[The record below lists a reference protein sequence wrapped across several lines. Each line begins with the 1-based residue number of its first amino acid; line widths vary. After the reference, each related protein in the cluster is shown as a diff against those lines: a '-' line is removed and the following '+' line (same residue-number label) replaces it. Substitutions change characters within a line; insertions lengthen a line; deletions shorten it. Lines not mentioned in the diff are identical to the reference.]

1 MDALLYFGMLALSLA
16 ALLKG
21 SGWFVGAAET
31 MGKAWGVSP
40 FIIGVTIVAFGTSL
54 PELAS
59 SITAVVLN
67 ESSLVAGN
75 VIGSNITNIL
85 LVLGLVAIVAKDVR
99 LEFRVMDLDIPL
111 LAGSSLL
118 LYFALYDGQFSR
130 HEAVLFLVA
139 LVVFLLNSFKGGA
152 PNPEPKEERI
162 KAGWKP
168 YAILIASGI
177 LVYFGS
183 NYTVLAIQQ
192 LSTIFGIESE
202 FFALTVIALGT
213 SLPEVMVSVTA
224 ARNNNTA
231 IAVGNV
237 LGSNIFNT
245 YAVMGIPSFFG
256 TLEIPASIMEFSLP
270 FMVGVTMVFAIIS
283 VSNKIS
289 RWEGVMLVLF
299 YLFFLAELM
308 RSILS

>member
-1 MDALLYFGMLALSLA
+1 MELLLPFLLLAGSLA

-21 SGWFVGAAET
+21 SDWFVSAAEVI
-31 MGKAWGVSP
+31 GRAWGISP

-59 SITAVVLN
+59 SISAVLLE

-85 LVLGLVAIVAKDVR
+85 LVLGLVAIVGKEVR
-99 LEFRVMDLDIPL
+99 LEYRVMDLDIPL

-118 LYFALYDGQFSR
+118 LYFALKDGYFSLV
-130 HEAVLFLVA
+130 EAIIFLLA
-139 LVVFLLNSFKGGA
+139 LVIFLLNTFKGDS
-152 PNPEPKEERI
+152 EKEKTEKV

-168 YAILIASGI
+168 YAMLLFAG
-177 LVYFGS
+177 LMVYLGA
-183 NYTVLAIQQ
+183 NYTVQAIQQ
-192 LSTIFGIESE
+192 LSSAFGIESE
-202 FFALTVIALGT
+202 FFALTLVALGT
-213 SLPEVMVSVTA
+213 SLPEVMVSITA
-224 ARNNNTA
+224 ARRNNTA
-231 IAVGNV
+231 IAIGNV

-245 YAVMGIPSFFG
+245 YAVMAIPSFFG
-256 TLEIPASIMEFSLP
+256 ALEIPETIMDFSLP
-270 FMVGVTMVFAIIS
+270 FMVGVTIVFAIIT

-299 YLFFLAELM
+299 YGFFLGELM
-308 RSILS
+308 RTILV